1 MLRALL
7 FFTVFLQFEVLANEC
22 EVSLPNSNTEMSSLS
37 TSKCII
43 IKNVNIQNTSI
54 LADPSYQKNAVY
66 NIKITTVNDVTI
78 LDQTILPG
86 TFSNITKLDTQQNTE
101 IKVTLIPVSA
111 NIEYNFNVIHDENTI
126 TGVTS
131 IYVGLHSKKCCNK

>member
-1 MLRALL
+1 MLKLVVL

-22 EVSLPNSNTEMSSLS
+22 EVSLPNSSTELSSLS

-43 IKNVNIQNTSI
+43 IKNINIQNTSI

-66 NIKITTVNDVTI
+66 NIEITTVNDDTI
-78 LDQTILPG
+78 LNQTILPS
-86 TFSNITKLDTQQNTE
+86 TFSNIKKLNTQQNTE
-101 IKVTLIPVSA
+101 IKVTLIPVTA
-111 NIEYNFNVIHDENTI
+111 NMEYNFHVIHDENTI

-131 IYVGLHSKKCCNK
+131 IYVGLHSKKY